1 MILAFKSSR
10 MNIILYCFL
19 LGIFLLYA
27 CHNRKQPYTVITG
40 NAQGTT
46 FTIQYNDLSHRD
58 FSASID
64 SLFHLIDQSMS
75 LWDSTSVI
83 SKINRND
90 PSYIIDEHFE
100 NVFRKS
106 FEVYQ
111 STGGSF
117 DPTISPLVKAWGFSF
132 KKGLPPEDPI
142 QVNSFKKLIG
152 FDKIKLENGKVMKDD
167 ARIEIDFNA
176 IAQGYT
182 VDLISEFLEAR
193 SINDYLV
200 EVGGEV
206 RAKGVNERDSL
217 WVIGIDKPVINDG
230 NDRPLQ
236 TKIALDDQ
244 SLATSG
250 SYRKYF
256 ERDGKKFSHVIDPA
270 TGYPVSHQML
280 SISVITDNCTT
291 ADAYATAF
299 LVMGMDKA
307 FEKALELEMQIFCIY
322 AHDDGT
328 LSVRS
333 TPDFGK

>member
-1 MILAFKSSR
+1 
-10 MNIILYCFL
+10 MNKLFYSFL
-19 LGIFLLYA
+19 LVFFFCHA
-27 CHNRKQPYTVITG
+27 CQSKKQPYTVLTG

-58 FSASID
+58 FSRSID

-75 LWDSTSVI
+75 LWDSTSLI
-83 SKINRND
+83 SRINHND
-90 PSYIIDEHFE
+90 TSCLIDEHFE
-100 NVFRKS
+100 KVFRKS
-106 FEVYQ
+106 FEAYHN
-111 STGGSF
+111 TDGFF
-117 DPTISPLVKAWGFSF
+117 DPSVGPLVKAWGFSF
-132 KKGLPPEDPI
+132 KKGLPAPDSIEVD
-142 QVNSFKKLIG
+142 SLKKLIG
-152 FDKIKLENGKVMKDD
+152 FRKIKLENGKVVKEDGRM
-167 ARIEIDFNA
+167 EIDFNA

-182 VDLISEFLEAR
+182 VDLISEFLEKNG
-193 SINDYLV
+193 IEDYLV

-206 RAKGVNERDSL
+206 RAKGVNERDSI
-217 WVIGIDKPVINDG
+217 WRIGIDKPVELKG

-236 TKIALDDQ
+236 TMVALKDQ

-250 SYRKYF
+250 SYRKF
-256 ERDGKKFSHVIDPA
+256 IERNGKKFSHVIDPF
-270 TGYPVSHQML
+270 TGYPVSHHML
-280 SISVITDNCTT
+280 SVSVIAEDCTT

-307 FEKALELEMQIFCIY
+307 FEKALELQMQIYCIY